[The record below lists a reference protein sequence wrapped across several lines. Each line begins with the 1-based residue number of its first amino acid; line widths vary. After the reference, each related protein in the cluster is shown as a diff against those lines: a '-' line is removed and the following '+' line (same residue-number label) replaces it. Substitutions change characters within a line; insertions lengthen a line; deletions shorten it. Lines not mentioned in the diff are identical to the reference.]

1 MEYTENLKLFKYNP
15 ETDGKQV
22 FSIDQA
28 LNYNWDILDKFSG
41 FNIGDPIISLTA
53 TLKENEIWLEGAE
66 VSKAAYAELYA
77 VYGDTYGEASSPDNF
92 VLPDFRNRSIWGSSD
107 ATFGYQSA
115 ALPNITG
122 SFGNLL
128 YGTPQGR
135 AIIASASGCFRLVGN
150 TKPSIESSSRREQG
164 HESLSFSASNNSPIY
179 QTDAT
184 VTPPSL
190 RVRVK
195 TRYK

>member
-92 VLPDFRNRSIWGSSD
+92 LLPDFRNRSIWGTAD
-107 ATFGYQSA
+107 DEFGYQSA
-115 ALPNITG
+115 ALPNIKN
-122 SFGNLL
+122 SK
-128 YGTPQGR
+128 R
-135 AIIASASGCFRLVGN
+135 IINLVGGNDATLNEPLFSEVGGKAGVAAGN
-150 TKPSIESSSRREQG
+150 TWNHRYLNFDASI
-164 HESLSFSASNNSPIY
+164 ASPIY
-179 QTDAT
+179 QDGAT
-184 VTPPSL
+184 VIPPSL
-190 RVRVK
+190 KVRVK